1 MIMYVLLTI
10 SPFMLIGGNHDTM
23 TFVFDAGIAFMSA
36 GADGTGMG
44 AKQRIPLILG
54 CKKRNAVNMK
64 IYKLH
69 YHLHKC
75 DRRAV

>member
-36 GADGTGMG
+36 GADGTVT
-44 AKQRIPLILG
+44 KQRIPLIF
-54 CKKRNAVNMK
+54 AVKM
-64 IYKLH
+64 L
-69 YHLHKC
+69 LT
-75 DRRAV
+75 